1 MASILLSFVGQQD
14 PFAKTETEGSIA
26 TLMRHLVTTG
36 HTFKRVFLLHTDSTR
51 QNAIDTQQW
60 LASEVST
67 LTQDEI
73 ALVPVSAALSQDP
86 INQMFAV
93 QEARQAVEQGRSH
106 QSADDTLDFN
116 ASSGTPAM
124 KSAWGILQAAGYAPR
139 SHIWQ
144 IRNPN
149 EMQPGQERVFRNDV
163 NVLKDELDIQVIKQQ
178 IQDYNY
184 SGAIAS
190 LSQSNLSTEAIAAL
204 LKSGYYRISRNFN
217 RAYSSLNGV
226 TSSIDPQWLQE
237 LAALR
242 QKQPKI
248 QLQEAYFNALTRLKT
263 QKYADF
269 LVDVFRLQEALLYYL
284 AEQCLGLQVS
294 GKRNQADQGWQA
306 IRQLEQ
312 GQVYRYLQQYK
323 LPKGDLLRLN
333 EVISRYVVIA
343 LLEYYPKHS
352 STLILIRDL
361 NEYCELRNEAVH
373 GFIGVSEIEDQDRLL
388 TTLRKLMKQVVGI
401 SDANP
406 FDRLNQQICTLL
418 DRTIQMTP

>member
-14 PFAKTETEGSIA
+14 PFAKTETEGSIV
-26 TLMRHLVTTG
+26 TLMRHLVTTE

-67 LTQDEI
+67 LTQDAI
-73 ALVPVSAALSQDP
+73 ALVPVSAALSHDP

-93 QEARQAVEQGRSH
+93 QEARKAVEQARSH

-124 KSAWGILQAAGYAPR
+124 KSAWGILQAIGYAPR

-149 EMQPGQERVFRNDV
+149 EMQSGQERVFRNDV

-184 SGAIAS
+184 SGAIAT

-204 LKSGYYRISRNFN
+204 LQSGYYRISRNFN

-226 TSSIDPQWLQE
+226 SKSVDSQWLQE

-284 AEQCLGLQVS
+284 AEQCLGSQVS
-294 GKRNQADQGWQA
+294 GKRNQTDPIWQA
-306 IRQLEQ
+306 IQQLEQ
-312 GQVYRYLQQYK
+312 GKVYHYLQRYK

-333 EVISRYVVIA
+333 EAISRYVVIA

-373 GFIGVSEIEDQDRLL
+373 GFTGVSEIEDQEHLL

-401 SDANP
+401 SDTNP
-406 FDRLNQQICTLL
+406 FDRLNQQICMLL
-418 DRTIQMTP
+418 DRTIQTTS